1 MNERTR
7 RFFSSRRR
15 NKAMAAIR
23 KELDE
28 LKAGK
33 KNRRKRHLPSAS
45 ERQIAYPAFA
55 KTSPELHRL

>member
-1 MNERTR
+1 
-7 RFFSSRRR
+7 
-15 NKAMAAIR
+15 MAAIR